1 MTVDRRQTWERQWE
15 QHTGEEFG
23 WYLREVPGELR
34 DMLARPDR
42 PSGGVLDVGC
52 GNGIA
57 TAFLAEHF
65 HPAVG
70 LDIALGATR
79 QARELTKDRGVEAAF
94 VVAEAPRLPF
104 RDRAFGLVFDRGCL
118 QAVPREAWPAYFAE
132 VDRLLTPGGML
143 QLFVSK
149 PVRPMPSLLSPY
161 GVRARVRKMTGR
173 RSGGPAF
180 LSVDLIRQLAP
191 KTMDELVLDE
201 FEFTTT
207 ANQKRL
213 FIHALYRKA
222 A

>member
-1 MTVDRRQTWERQWE
+1 MTVNRRETWERQWQ
-15 QHTGEEFG
+15 QHAGEEFG
-23 WYLREVPGELR
+23 WYLREVPGELK

-57 TAFLAEHF
+57 TAFLADHF

-79 QARELTKDRGVEAAF
+79 QAKELAAGQGAAASF
-94 VVAEAPRLPF
+94 VVAEVPRLPF

-132 VDRLLTPGGML
+132 VDRLLEPRGML

-149 PVRPMPSLLSPY
+149 PVRPLPSLLSPR
-161 GVRARVRKMTGR
+161 GMRARVRRISGR
-173 RSGGPAF
+173 RSGGPGF
-180 LSVDLIRQLAP
+180 LSVSLIRELAP
-191 KTMDELVLDE
+191 KSLEELTLDE
-201 FEFTTT
+201 FEFTTKG
-207 ANQKRL
+207 NKKRI